1 VLVHWRGEQAS
12 SATCEDLDDF
22 RSRFPDFQLED
33 ELDLEGGE
41 MSCANAPTLGI
52 DVPATYAGKRSA
64 RAVRIDR
71 ITI

>member
-41 MSCANAPTLGI
+41 MSCANAPTPGI
-52 DVPATYAGKRSA
+52 DVSATYAGKRSA
-64 RAVRIDR
+64 RSVRIDR